1 MMIKVKE
8 FCGAYKSF
16 SGGGSSE
23 CEEYI
28 KDHNITRDKI
38 IKIGYSSEN
47 NYSSI
52 LLVYEED

>member
-1 MMIKVKE
+1 MIKIKE
-8 FCGAYKSF
+8 FYGAYKSF
-16 SGGGSSE
+16 SGSGSRE

-28 KDHNITRDKI
+28 QKHNITRDKI
-38 IKIGYSSEN
+38 IKIGYSSED

>member
-1 MMIKVKE
+1 MIKVKE
-8 FCGAYKSF
+8 FYGAYKSF
-16 SGGGSSE
+16 SASGSRE

-28 KDHNITRDKI
+28 QEHNITRDKI
-38 IKIGYSSEN
+38 IKIGYSSES

>member
-1 MMIKVKE
+1 MIKVKE
-8 FCGAYKSF
+8 FYGAHNSLY
-16 SGGGSSE
+16 GGGSRE

-38 IKIGYSSEN
+38 IKISYSSEDG
-47 NYSSI
+47 YSSI

>member
-1 MMIKVKE
+1 MIKVKE
-8 FCGAYKSF
+8 FYGAYKSF
-16 SGGGSSE
+16 SASGSRE

-28 KDHNITRDKI
+28 QEHNITRDKI

-52 LLVYEED
+52 LLIYEED